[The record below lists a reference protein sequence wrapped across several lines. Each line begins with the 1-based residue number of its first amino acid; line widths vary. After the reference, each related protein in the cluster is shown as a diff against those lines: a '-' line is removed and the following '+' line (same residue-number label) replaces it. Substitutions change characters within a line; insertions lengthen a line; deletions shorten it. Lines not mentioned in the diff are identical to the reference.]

1 MQQDKP
7 QAFIL
12 TGAFWVVCRNPLYLT
27 ELADRGIKIL
37 VITAAIWR
45 EQALACMDEEGHPAA
60 SIDDI
65 AFVDGELN
73 IEGSF
78 TAGTICAARRWLDDY
93 TIVGVHSVGETL
105 VEPTGLLADA
115 LGLPSPGLRATRACR
130 SKYLQR
136 WYMPDLSPWSV
147 VVPAAERDAFDWSVV
162 RYPCVVK
169 PASRHSSSGV
179 VTVNDAA
186 ELSEQVRTY
195 PPHEIILVEQKIIGQ
210 EYSVESLVQNGK
222 PVFASAT
229 RKETTDSY
237 ANTFVELAHAV
248 PCEQPDATATLLAA
262 NQQMLDLLGFENG
275 IAHSEWRIDE
285 SGRAYLMEVAA
296 RTPGDGLMALYQLAT
311 GSTVEPEIIR
321 VALGEPASYPEPRRY
336 TRQVYPE
343 HTPGLLTDVTVD
355 WPGAEIS
362 WVGEKGLWPDLEA
375 GAADAPPTLRA
386 VLVLKDRDTRL
397 GELGSSDDRA
407 VAFFI
412 DARTPD
418 ELDAL
423 EKQVRAAITIH
434 TTPTAE

>member
-1 MQQDKP
+1 MQQEKP

-45 EQALACMDEEGHPAA
+45 EQALACMSEEGHPAA
-60 SIDDI
+60 SIHDI

-78 TAGTICAARRWLDDY
+78 TAGTVSATRRWQDTY

-115 LGLPSPGLRATRACR
+115 LALPSPGLRATRACR

-147 VVPAAERDAFDWSVV
+147 VVPAADRPTFDWSVV
-162 RYPCVVK
+162 PFPCVVK

-179 VTVNDAA
+179 VTVHDA
-186 ELSEQVRTY
+186 EGLREQITTY
-195 PPHEIILVEQKIIGQ
+195 PEHEIILVEQKVIGQ
-210 EYSVESLVQNGK
+210 EYSVETLVQNGK

-237 ANTFVELAHAV
+237 AHTFVELVHAV
-248 PCEQPDATATLLAA
+248 PCEDPGPSATLLAA
-262 NQQMLDLLGFENG
+262 NQRMLDLLAFENG
-275 IAHSEWRIDE
+275 IAHSEWRIDA
-285 SGRAYLMEVAA
+285 SGRAFLMEVAA
-296 RTPGDGLMALYQLAT
+296 RTPGDGLMALYQQAT
-311 GSTVEPEIIR
+311 GRAVEPEIVR
-321 VALGEPASYPEPRRY
+321 VALGETATYPEARRFA
-336 TRQVYPE
+336 RQVYVE
-343 HTPGLLTDVTVD
+343 HKPGLLADVTVD
-355 WPGAEIS
+355 WPDVEVS
-362 WVGEKGLWPDLEA
+362 WVGEKGLWPEIES
-375 GAADAPPTLRA
+375 GPADGPPALRA
-386 VLVLKDRDTRL
+386 VLVLKDRGAKL
-397 GELGSSDDRA
+397 SELASSDDRA

-412 DARTPD
+412 DAASAQ
-418 ELDAL
+418 ELDTL
-423 EKQVRAAITIH
+423 EQQVRSALMVRTEPLPA
-434 TTPTAE
+434 